1 MSSLS
6 GHLKPTN
13 VRTRQRA
20 RPAVAGD
27 VSPLILAI
35 RSRLR
40 FLRRRLDGIP
50 APRAGTGS
58 ALALTF
64 IFGGW
69 FYGAIVGGTAPVLIS
84 GIGTGFG
91 LQATQVV
98 LTGQVETSERDMM
111 EALAMGQAL
120 GPGSSLLGY
129 DAASAR
135 KNVLAL
141 PWVKDVAIRKLYPGK
156 LTVAVVEKKAA
167 AVWQHK
173 DRLTVVEQTGLPIA
187 KFGISDLLNNR
198 FSHLPHLVGEGA
210 SKSASEILPAVS
222 RHAIL
227 SSRVVSYTRVAN
239 RRWDIGLANGMQVL
253 LPEGKVQSAL
263 AKLAELAGSHRL
275 LDRSINVV
283 DMRLQDRIVLRL
295 SPEAAEARATV
306 VAARGKAMKEL
317 DRKL

>member
-1 MSSLS
+1 M
-6 GHLKPTN
+6 
-13 VRTRQRA
+13 RTRQRA
-20 RPAVAGD
+20 RPVAAGN

-40 FLRRRLDGIP
+40 SFRRRLDSIP
-50 APRAGTGS
+50 APKAGSGS

-64 IFGGW
+64 ILGGW
-69 FYGAIVGGTAPVLIS
+69 FYGSVVGGTAPVLLS
-84 GIGTGFG
+84 GIGAGVG
-91 LQATQVV
+91 LEATQVI
-98 LTGQVETSERDMM
+98 LTGQVETSERELMT
-111 EALAMGQAL
+111 ALAMGQAL
-120 GPGSSLLGY
+120 GSGGSLLGY

-156 LTVAVVEKKAA
+156 LTVAVAEKRAA

-210 SKSASEILPAVS
+210 SKTASEILPVVA

-227 SSRVVSYTRVAN
+227 SGSVASYTRIAD
-239 RRWDIGLANGMQVL
+239 RRWNIGLANGMQVL
-253 LPEGKVQSAL
+253 LPENKVQSAL
-263 AKLAELAGSHRL
+263 SKLAELAGSHRL
-275 LDRSINVV
+275 LDRSIEVV